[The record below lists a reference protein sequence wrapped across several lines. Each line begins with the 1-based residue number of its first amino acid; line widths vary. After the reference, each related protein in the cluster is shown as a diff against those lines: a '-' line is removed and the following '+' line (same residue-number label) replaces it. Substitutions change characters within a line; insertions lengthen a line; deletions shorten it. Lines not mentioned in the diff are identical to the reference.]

1 MSALLLPLAGFA
13 FLDSLNVLN
22 VGVTT
27 AVVVGTTVAAL
38 PPSCNSV
45 MVGGVLYQQCGPNWY
60 QPQYVGPTVKYVVV
74 TPPR

>member
-1 MSALLLPLAGFA
+1 VAVGVA
-13 FLDSLNVLN
+13 